1 MLLLII
7 TTSVNIPSSPD
18 IVELEQKQYIDKE
31 LIDLN
36 EKWNSQIGG

>member
-7 TTSVNIPSSPD
+7 TTSVDIPSSPD
-18 IVELEQKQYIDKE
+18 TVELEQKQYIDKE